1 MENETNES
9 KIDVRIIVQ
18 GLDIAQMVSK
28 AVSNIQLER
37 DYNIIVSSIIPT
49 TEVSIVKK
57 VAKGADIILIGSYG
71 RDETYN
77 ILFNELKTDFNNVGL
92 FDYNNIIIEDES
104 IDFNLAQKEILNSI
118 IKSTL
123 SYSLNLINI
132 HTLENKLMKVT
143 HNYNNL
149 LDDYNQVLK
158 ENEVFSRE
166 NKELLEDIKE
176 IKSEFESFKLR
187 YEDIYSREILEIF
200 DLNELWQ
207 ETFRQELT
215 SEQQVVIAT
224 NKFKPDN
231 IIVGQGYIASQSK
244 QEAIDWL
251 KIIRTALIFVEENK
265 EVNKEKAYEAG
276 VNCSLTGEVSSIE
289 NVKMVLRGKKGT
301 LTYVMDGKRI
311 VSDIVLD
318 EKASDIDKDGFGHL
332 VLKSFT
338 QDGKLKGRF
347 VGEMD
352 SAECGYLF
360 EGTFVNV
367 NGGSTSFFFSEE

>member
-1 MENETNES
+1 MENESNES

-49 TEVSIVKK
+49 TEVNIVKK

-77 ILFNELKTDFNNVGL
+77 VLFNELKTDFNNVGL

-166 NKELLEDIKE
+166 NNELLEDIKE

-207 ETFRQELT
+207 ETFRQDLT

-231 IIVGQGYIASQSK
+231 IIVGQGYIASRSK
-244 QEAIDWL
+244 QDAIDWL

-265 EVNKEKAYEAG
+265 E
-276 VNCSLTGEVSSIE
+276 
-289 NVKMVLRGKKGT
+289 
-301 LTYVMDGKRI
+301 
-311 VSDIVLD
+311 
-318 EKASDIDKDGFGHL
+318 AS
-332 VLKSFT
+332 
-338 QDGKLKGRF
+338 
-347 VGEMD
+347 
-352 SAECGYLF
+352 
-360 EGTFVNV
+360 
-367 NGGSTSFFFSEE
+367 

>member
-49 TEVSIVKK
+49 TELSIVKK

-166 NKELLEDIKE
+166 NKELLEDINE

-207 ETFRQELT
+207 ETFRQALT

-265 EVNKEKAYEAG
+265 E
-276 VNCSLTGEVSSIE
+276 
-289 NVKMVLRGKKGT
+289 
-301 LTYVMDGKRI
+301 D
-311 VSDIVLD
+311 
-318 EKASDIDKDGFGHL
+318 
-332 VLKSFT
+332 LK
-338 QDGKLKGRF
+338 QNLKGVDEPKPPEVR
-347 VGEMD
+347 D
-352 SAECGYLF
+352 DYDIPDNF
-360 EGTFVNV
+360 ENFWD
-367 NGGSTSFFFSEE
+367 

>member
-92 FDYNNIIIEDES
+92 FDYNNMIIEDES

-207 ETFRQELT
+207 ETFRQDLT

-265 EVNKEKAYEAG
+265 EDLKQNLEKIDEPKPPEVRDDYEIPD
-276 VNCSLTGEVSSIE
+276 TFE
-289 NVKMVLRGKKGT
+289 NFW
-301 LTYVMDGKRI
+301 D
-311 VSDIVLD
+311 
-318 EKASDIDKDGFGHL
+318 
-332 VLKSFT
+332 
-338 QDGKLKGRF
+338 
-347 VGEMD
+347 
-352 SAECGYLF
+352 
-360 EGTFVNV
+360 
-367 NGGSTSFFFSEE
+367 